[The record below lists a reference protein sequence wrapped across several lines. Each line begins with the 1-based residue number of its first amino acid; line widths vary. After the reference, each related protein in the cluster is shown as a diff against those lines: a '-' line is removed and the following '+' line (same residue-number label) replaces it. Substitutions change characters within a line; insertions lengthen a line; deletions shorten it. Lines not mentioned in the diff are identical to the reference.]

1 MLAARLEQTQ
11 LLQQTVATRLFLGL
25 LLQQAVVEVVV
36 VVQPTLAAQA
46 VVVAVKET
54 IRPAREHQ
62 DKAILAVQV
71 AAAQPVEAEVEL
83 VLSVATV
90 LDQAVR
96 VAQEQRLQSQERP

>member
-1 MLAARLEQTQ
+1 MEQTQ

-62 DKAILAVQV
+62 DKAKLAVQV
-71 AAAQPVEAEVEL
+71 VAAQPVEAEVEL

-90 LDQAVR
+90 LEQAVR
-96 VAQEQRLQSQERP
+96 VAQEQRLQSQDRP